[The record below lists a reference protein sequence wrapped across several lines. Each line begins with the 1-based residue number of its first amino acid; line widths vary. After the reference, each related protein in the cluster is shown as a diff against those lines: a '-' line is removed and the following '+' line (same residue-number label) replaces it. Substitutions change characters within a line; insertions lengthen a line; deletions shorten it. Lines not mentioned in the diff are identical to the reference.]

1 MTEETTFEFEK
12 AMERLAEIVTAFD
25 SGEMTLREM
34 EASFVE
40 GMKLIKKCSAYLDEV
55 DLRVRTLSE
64 AETEQNANNG

>member
-12 AMERLAEIVTAFD
+12 AMERLERIVAAFD

-40 GMKLIKKCSAYLDEV
+40 GMELIKKCSAYLDEV

-64 AETEQNANNG
+64 AGAEQSANNS